1 MNDLSHNITIP
12 NSGVTL
18 KQGIKGPPGVF
29 PGHQGTDPY
38 GSDMRDDRRR
48 VLQWLRKLTEEAE
61 LGELETWKK
70 GYFGDSIDANHRKCW
85 IQLNNHGSKKDD
97 K

>member
-1 MNDLSHNITIP
+1 MNDLSHDITIS

-18 KQGIKGPPGVF
+18 KQGIKKDGVF

-61 LGELETWKK
+61 LGELETWKQGK
-70 GYFGDSIDANHRKCW
+70 FGDSTDANHRKFW
-85 IQLNNHGSKKDD
+85 VHLNNHGSN
-97 K
+97 